1 MSYTQRCTYTPFCGR
16 PSERLYVRSVGP
28 DLRQPPVRPRRA
40 STPSGSAQRPI
51 LASSSS
57 SSSLVPSHPASQL
70 CHSGREGGRERERE
84 RVAACPLNDAWGG
97 DRLMQTQMASEHVF
111 SHSLGLSVEASFL
124 YYVCFLFSLS
134 PPYGELFQTV
144 LLS

>member
-1 MSYTQRCTYTPFCGR
+1 MVGQVNDSTFDPSAPTYGNLPCDRG
-16 PSERLYVRSVGP
+16 
-28 DLRQPPVRPRRA
+28 VRPRPLDLLSVRYWLPPPPLLPWFPPTQLHNFA
-40 STPSGSAQRPI
+40 SAG
-51 LASSSS
+51 
-57 SSSLVPSHPASQL
+57 
-70 CHSGREGGRERERE
+70 GREGERERE